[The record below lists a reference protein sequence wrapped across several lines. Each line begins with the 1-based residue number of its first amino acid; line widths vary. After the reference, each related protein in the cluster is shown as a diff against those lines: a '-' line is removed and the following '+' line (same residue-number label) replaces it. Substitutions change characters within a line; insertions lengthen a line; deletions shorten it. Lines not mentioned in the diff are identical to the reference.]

1 MFING
6 VEIPYLITNAVEITQ
21 QEYDA
26 LQDKS
31 GTYIITDAQSVP
43 IGASNVTYVN
53 TQSGLAST
61 TVQGAIDELADS
73 SSSTISASSVVYS
86 NTSSGL
92 SATNAQAAI
101 DEISGKQTDVIAS
114 TLSAGATTVSFSDA
128 RITVDSIIEP
138 YVYFGN
144 GTDVNIIAPSVVN
157 VTSGSCV
164 LTFDAQDA
172 DTVVGI
178 RVF

>member
-1 MFING
+1 MARKVMVNG
-6 VEIPYLITNAVEITQ
+6 LDIGYIPPSSASDVIYNN
-21 QEYDA
+21 
-26 LQDKS
+26 
-31 GTYIITDAQSVP
+31 QS
-43 IGASNVTYVN
+43 
-53 TQSGLAST
+53 SGLAST
-61 TVQGAIDELADS
+61 VVQSAIDEM
-73 SSSTISASSVVYS
+73 S
-86 NTSSGL
+86 N
-92 SATNAQAAI
+92 
-101 DEISGKQTDVIAS
+101 KQTDIIAS

-157 VTSGSCV
+157 VTSGTCV

>member
-21 QEYDA
+21 AEYDA

-31 GTYIITDAQSVP
+31 GTYIIEDAQSVP
-43 IGASNVTYVN
+43 LGASSVTYDN
-53 TQSGLAST
+53 TISGLAST
-61 TVQGAIDELADS
+61 VVQGAIDEV
-73 SSSTISASSVVYS
+73 ASSVDDID
-86 NTSSGL
+86 TSL
-92 SATNAQAAI
+92 
-101 DEISGKQTDVIAS
+101 TDIIAS

-128 RITVDSIIEP
+128 RITADSIIEP
-138 YVYFGN
+138 YVYFAA
-144 GTDVNIIAPSVVN
+144 GTETTMIAPTSFN
-157 VTSGSCV
+157 VTSGTCV

-172 DTVVGI
+172 DTIVGI